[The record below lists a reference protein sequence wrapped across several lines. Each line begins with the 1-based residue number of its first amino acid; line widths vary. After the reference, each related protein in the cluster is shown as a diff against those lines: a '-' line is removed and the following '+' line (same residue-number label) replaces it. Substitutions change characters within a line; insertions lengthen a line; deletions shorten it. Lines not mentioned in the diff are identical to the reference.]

1 MKYRMLDQNDDYT
14 FGRRDEFYTGV
25 EAVAQAVKTR
35 LRLLKGEWW
44 ENTED
49 GTPLFEE
56 VEGRFLMSVGDISQ
70 VDLVFAER
78 ITGTQGVAEI
88 LSFESELNPHT
99 RTYSASVTID
109 TVYGEKFQVYVSGAN
124 GGVVGVALK
133 GGSMNGVL

>member
-1 MKYRMLDQNDDYT
+1 MKYRMLDPDDDYT
-14 FGRRDEFYTGV
+14 FGRRNEFYSGV

-44 ENTED
+44 EDIED

-56 VEGRFLMSVGDISQ
+56 VEGQFFALIDDIQ
-70 VDLVFAER
+70 RVDLVFAER

-88 LSFESELNPHT
+88 LEYDSELNQHT

-109 TVYGEKFQVYVSGAN
+109 TIYGEKFQVDVSSAG

-133 GGSMNGVL
+133 GGSTNGVL